1 MVNLSARVA
10 KGTKPG
16 DVHLSSY
23 EDLSETLRFGD
34 DPDQQSCYLKG
45 MEFANE
51 GKWVDVDLS
60 DEGMRSFKGVKDKRR
75 VWSIKPILQQ

>member
-1 MVNLSARVA
+1 
-10 KGTKPG
+10 
-16 DVHLSSY
+16 
-23 EDLSETLRFGD
+23 
-34 DPDQQSCYLKG
+34 

-60 DEGMRSFKGVKDKRR
+60 DEGMRSFKGVKDERR